1 MEYITGMYAL
11 NMPSPD
17 LETRGD
23 WHCSALNW
31 QKLHIK
37 NTDSNIFGESG
48 INKARPVPEHPN
60 NKYPIANHIRA
71 CLDLML
77 ECRFPC
83 VQGMRENFICNDSYN
98 EFIFEKVYMM
108 RNLPIWFEVNDF
120 MWREYKLDWLR
131 YIAIIKKKYF
141 RKRQYCVVLKQRK
154 KHYFRTYKIHIN
166 ERYFYP
172 LRFF

>member
-11 NMPSPD
+11 NMNSPD
-17 LETRGD
+17 LETCGD
-23 WHCSALNW
+23 WHWGALNW
-31 QKLHIK
+31 QKLHIE
-37 NTDSNIFGESG
+37 NTNSNIFEEYG

-77 ECRFPC
+77 ESRFPC
-83 VQGMRENFICNDSYN
+83 VQGMRENFICNDNYN
-98 EFIFEKVYMM
+98 ELIFEKVYMM
-108 RNLPIWFEVNDF
+108 RNLPIWYEVNDF

-131 YIAIIKKKYF
+131 YVAIVRKKYF
-141 RKRQYCVVLKQRK
+141 RKKQYCVVLKQCK
-154 KHYFRTYKIHIN
+154 KHYFHTYKIHIN